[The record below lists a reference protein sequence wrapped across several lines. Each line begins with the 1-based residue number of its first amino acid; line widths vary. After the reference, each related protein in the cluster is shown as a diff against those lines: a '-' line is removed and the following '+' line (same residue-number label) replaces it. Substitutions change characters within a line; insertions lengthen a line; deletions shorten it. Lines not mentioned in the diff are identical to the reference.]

1 MKSSEFRKYGHQFV
15 EWMADYLDQ
24 VEDYPVKSQV
34 DPGETYKKIQNEIPS
49 QGESI
54 EAIFHDFKKVILPG
68 ITHWQSPNFF
78 AYFPANSSPPS
89 ILAEMLTATLGV
101 QGMKWETSPSSTELE
116 ERMME
121 WLRDTV
127 GLPLDWSGVIQD
139 TASSATLVS
148 ILTAREQNTG
158 YSINRSGF
166 NTDFRFRVYCSEET
180 HSSIEKAVK
189 IAGIGRENIVKLPV
203 DKLMRLRPDLLRRQI
218 EKDIAT
224 GYQPLCIIATLGTT
238 GTTAIDPLEEIAAVA
253 TAHDIWMHVD
263 AAYAGSALL
272 LPEYQKHIKGIESA
286 DSFVFNPHKWL
297 FTNFDCSAY
306 FVKDKNA
313 LIETFE
319 ILPEY
324 LRTQTEGLV
333 ANHCDW
339 GIPMGRRFRSLKLWF
354 VMRYYGLEELQNKLR
369 KHIELA
375 RWLEEE
381 IQKSARFE
389 VAPPRNFNLVCFRFV
404 PEAPMDLDEINAM
417 NEKLLQLLNSSGQ
430 IYLTHTKVNGIY
442 TLRMVIGQ
450 TRVEKHHVE
459 AAWKLIQ
466 QKAREI

>member
-148 ILTAREQNTG
+148 ILTAREQN
-158 YSINRSGF
+158 
-166 NTDFRFRVYCSEET
+166 
-180 HSSIEKAVK
+180 
-189 IAGIGRENIVKLPV
+189 
-203 DKLMRLRPDLLRRQI
+203 
-218 EKDIAT
+218 
-224 GYQPLCIIATLGTT
+224 
-238 GTTAIDPLEEIAAVA
+238 
-253 TAHDIWMHVD
+253 
-263 AAYAGSALL
+263 
-272 LPEYQKHIKGIESA
+272 
-286 DSFVFNPHKWL
+286 
-297 FTNFDCSAY
+297 
-306 FVKDKNA
+306 
-313 LIETFE
+313 
-319 ILPEY
+319 
-324 LRTQTEGLV
+324 
-333 ANHCDW
+333 
-339 GIPMGRRFRSLKLWF
+339 
-354 VMRYYGLEELQNKLR
+354 
-369 KHIELA
+369 
-375 RWLEEE
+375 
-381 IQKSARFE
+381 
-389 VAPPRNFNLVCFRFV
+389 
-404 PEAPMDLDEINAM
+404 
-417 NEKLLQLLNSSGQ
+417 
-430 IYLTHTKVNGIY
+430 
-442 TLRMVIGQ
+442 
-450 TRVEKHHVE
+450 
-459 AAWKLIQ
+459 
-466 QKAREI
+466 